1 MTDQLNPDA
10 LQKGLNA
17 LAGWTGTKDGISK
30 TFEFGDRD
38 RARAFVDGISTKA
51 DEVNHHPDIEIN
63 GGTVTLTLVTHSAGG
78 VTQKD
83 LDFAAMVES
92 GDPHGDADPGNPAA
106 GRGDDRL
113 EP

>member
-1 MTDQLNPDA
+1 MTDELNPDA
-10 LQKGLNA
+10 LHKGLNE
-17 LAGWTGTKDGISK
+17 LPGWDGTKDGISK

-38 RARAFVDGISTKA
+38 RARAFVDRISAQA
-51 DEVNHHPDIEIN
+51 DEVNHHPDVEIN
-63 GGTVTLTLVTHSAGG
+63 DGTVTLSLVTHSAGG

-106 GRGDDRL
+106 GRGDERL